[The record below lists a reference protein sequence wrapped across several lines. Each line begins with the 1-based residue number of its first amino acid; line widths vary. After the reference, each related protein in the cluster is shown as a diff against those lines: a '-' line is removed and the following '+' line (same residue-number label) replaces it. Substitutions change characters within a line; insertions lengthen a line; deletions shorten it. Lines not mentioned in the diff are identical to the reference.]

1 MTYIQS
7 TFLLLIS
14 LITTVNVYGQNDL
27 LISVQEEG
35 VQLDWTANPAA
46 TSYIVE
52 IATDVDVFGD
62 LAYKAVAFIEAGM
75 LNETSYFMDDI
86 VEEGLVYFKV
96 KEFDHLGNEIVAH
109 TNTANYLQQDYF
121 TASTHADPTF
131 SNLFVDL
138 VTTSTAEVAFSV
150 ESTDG
155 ENYFAGS
162 FPTVKGNNAFTLP
175 MAPTMESGMYI
186 LTIACND
193 GTQHI
198 LLEKEEAPAFMVT
211 VD

>member
-1 MTYIQS
+1 MYS
-7 TFLLLIS
+7 
-14 LITTVNVYGQNDL
+14 QNDL
-27 LISVQEEG
+27 LVSVQEAG
-35 VQLDWTANPAA
+35 VQLEWTANPAA
-46 TSYIVE
+46 SSYIVE
-52 IATDVDVFGD
+52 VATDIDVYGD
-62 LAYKAVAFIEAGM
+62 VAYNAVAFIEAGM
-75 LNETSYFMDDI
+75 LKETSYFMDDI

-138 VTTSTAEVAFSV
+138 VTTSAAEAVFTV
-150 ESTDG
+150 ESTNG
-155 ENYFAGS
+155 ETFFNGS
-162 FPTVKGNNAFTLP
+162 YPVVQGNNTFTLP
-175 MAPTMESGMYI
+175 MEPTMESGMYI
-186 LTIACND
+186 LTIACNE

-198 LLEKEEAPAFMVT
+198 LMEKENAPAFMVT